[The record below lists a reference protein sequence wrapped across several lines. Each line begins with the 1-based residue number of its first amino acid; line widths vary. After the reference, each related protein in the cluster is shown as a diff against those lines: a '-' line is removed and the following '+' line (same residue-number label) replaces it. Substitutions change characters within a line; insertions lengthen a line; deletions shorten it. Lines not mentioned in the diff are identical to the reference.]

1 MTNGNDLFSDDV
13 LDATPD
19 DGDIGQESSDFG
31 QWFVPVAVT
40 LGILLMAMGGV
51 IFWPSGGNK
60 VGTTSIT
67 VSGSDVGSLKAGS
80 PVMLEQIQVG
90 EVESVSIRQGIP
102 VASLKMSKEH
112 IGEIPPNSRFEVG
125 SLNWL
130 LPGNIGV
137 KVVPA
142 DTAPKSASDRAAEIA
157 VDDSMLPIHVPTNS
171 YLAIAV
177 LLGAIASAAGV
188 MLKIARSQ
196 WVGKT
201 VLVMAIAILVYLFWT
216 GTLRVEQIQDL
227 LRAIPTQSEPVSS
240 ESVGSIA
247 QQ

>member
-1 MTNGNDLFSDDV
+1 MTSGNDLFSDDV
-13 LDATPD
+13 LGTTPD
-19 DGDIGQESSDFG
+19 DIDPEQDSGDFG
-31 QWFVPVAVT
+31 QWLIPIAGALGVLVA
-40 LGILLMAMGGV
+40 IAMA
-51 IFWPSGGNK
+51 ISFWSSHSRK
-60 VGTTSIT
+60 FGTTGIT

-80 PVMLEQIQVG
+80 PVMLEKLQVG
-90 EVESVSIRQGIP
+90 EVDSVSIRQGIP
-102 VASLKMSKEH
+102 VASLKMNSEH
-112 IGEIPPNSRFEVG
+112 IKEIPPNSRFEVG

-142 DTAPKSASDRAAEIA
+142 EGGLKSKSDRSVEIA
-157 VDDSMLPIHVPTNS
+157 VDDSVLPIHFPTSS
-171 YLAIAV
+171 YMVIAV
-177 LLGAIASAAGV
+177 LLGAVASAMAL

-201 VLVMAIAILVYLFWT
+201 LLVLAFALIVYLFWT

-227 LRAIPTQSEPVSS
+227 LRAIPIQNELPSSEPASLTS
-240 ESVGSIA
+240 